1 MVIKKLL
8 LPVILCC
15 LKMSGQDSLA
25 IAETNQYY
33 ERFFVTDV
41 KDISPSGRHMVLLN
55 RNQYGKEDFKL
66 VNTITQTTA
75 SISKGSSYHF
85 LNDDQL
91 LIKSYDK
98 VCFMHLKTKK
108 LSAVKGNFVIRL
120 VNLWQ
125 EVLLFTQKDKRLS
138 KYSAD
143 GSKVWERSDVERYEL
158 DRDETTAVSFGGEK
172 VTKTDLST
180 GKSVSV
186 PVNGNI
192 KALQIS
198 TRHIVGFHPTEQSID
213 LHIWDKSLNHH
224 QVQRL
229 DIPEHLV
236 FAKGRMKQ
244 LELKNETYIWV
255 PLEAVKQRN
264 TKLPAAAP
272 SISYTTKRDPYSAS
286 SGAGIYNIK
295 SHEWQWLPAQ
305 SVESDIQIPLNQKGD
320 FILASPDDVSGTETR
335 PLFSIRL
342 ILNYGLQQYDVGKGR
357 TDRRNFHWDERS
369 RTLLFFKNRQWWYY
383 KPAAKQSGLLFAET
397 VQPMVNDRYNGLTDL
412 PVDKVIATNESSK
425 VILSGS
431 HDLFLCDLATLKIKQ
446 LTQGFEN
453 HMEYRVFQVKSNST
467 VDEIDHA
474 LDLEKGIL
482 VRMQDQWNYHSGFAL
497 IQKDIKT
504 LVYGAENYKFLMGKG
519 KLLFAISHFYQ
530 QPLKVTAIGN
540 SKPHVIFDNRLFTND
555 KQEDLKLKLL
565 QYHTALGSAS
575 AALLYPTNYD
585 PDKKYPMVVNIYEN
599 KTRDLLYYS
608 VPDLVASDGFNM
620 MHYVNQGYFV
630 LLPEL
635 QYEIGNVPQRMIA
648 SLEGS
653 VKKAFSEAN
662 IDRDNVGVIGMSFGG
677 YEAGLALS
685 NSKLFKTGSIGVMM
699 SDLVSMSL
707 SQAPIL
713 LEPNFDR
720 IENDQISMNVSLFD
734 DWQRYR
740 IQSPVYHL
748 PNVTVPALLWTGSL
762 DDNVSPAQTKEYFFG
777 LKRLRKK
784 AVMLEYPLD
793 GHAMISKES
802 RQDLSVRI
810 WQWMEHFLKGR
821 PAADWIA
828 PL

>member
-8 LPVILCC
+8 LPIILCC

-66 VNTITQTTA
+66 VTTITQRTD

-120 VNLWQ
+120 LNLRQ
-125 EVLLFTQKDKRLS
+125 EVLLFSQKDKRLS

-158 DRDETTAVSFGGEK
+158 D
-172 VTKTDLST
+172 
-180 GKSVSV
+180 
-186 PVNGNI
+186 
-192 KALQIS
+192 
-198 TRHIVGFHPTEQSID
+198 
-213 LHIWDKSLNHH
+213 HIWDKSLNQH

-236 FAKGRMKQ
+236 FAQGRMKQ

-255 PLEAVKQRN
+255 PLEALKQRN

-305 SVESDIQIPLNQKGD
+305 SVESEIQIPLNHKGD
-320 FILASPDDVSGTETR
+320 FILASPDEVSGTETR
-335 PLFSIRL
+335 PLFTIRL

-383 KPAAKQSGLLFAET
+383 KPAANQSGMLFAEIG
-397 VQPMVNDRYNGLTDL
+397 QPMVNDRYNGLTDL
-412 PVDKVIATNESSK
+412 PVDKVIATTESSK

-453 HMEYRVFQVKSNST
+453 HVEYRVF
-467 VDEIDHA
+467 
-474 LDLEKGIL
+474 
-482 VRMQDQWNYHSGFAL
+482 
-497 IQKDIKT
+497 
-504 LVYGAENYKFLMGKG
+504 
-519 KLLFAISHFYQ
+519 
-530 QPLKVTAIGN
+530 
-540 SKPHVIFDNRLFTND
+540 
-555 KQEDLKLKLL
+555 
-565 QYHTALGSAS
+565 
-575 AALLYPTNYD
+575 
-585 PDKKYPMVVNIYEN
+585 
-599 KTRDLLYYS
+599 
-608 VPDLVASDGFNM
+608 
-620 MHYVNQGYFV
+620 
-630 LLPEL
+630 
-635 QYEIGNVPQRMIA
+635 
-648 SLEGS
+648 
-653 VKKAFSEAN
+653 
-662 IDRDNVGVIGMSFGG
+662 
-677 YEAGLALS
+677 
-685 NSKLFKTGSIGVMM
+685 
-699 SDLVSMSL
+699 
-707 SQAPIL
+707 
-713 LEPNFDR
+713 
-720 IENDQISMNVSLFD
+720 
-734 DWQRYR
+734 
-740 IQSPVYHL
+740 
-748 PNVTVPALLWTGSL
+748 
-762 DDNVSPAQTKEYFFG
+762 
-777 LKRLRKK
+777 
-784 AVMLEYPLD
+784 
-793 GHAMISKES
+793 
-802 RQDLSVRI
+802 
-810 WQWMEHFLKGR
+810 
-821 PAADWIA
+821 
-828 PL
+828 